1 MMECLDM
8 MADPRGSN
16 HVSLK
21 DSKDP
26 YFYLQHVSGVA
37 KLAIGAGNDD
47 FFHSGSLERV
57 VASGARAEMDAWLV
71 LRCICHGVA
80 VTD

>member
-1 MMECLDM
+1 M

-47 FFHSGSLERV
+47 FFSFRITGKSGGQRCQGRNGCL
-57 VASGARAEMDAWLV
+57 AGAQVHLPWCCSD
-71 LRCICHGVA
+71 
-80 VTD
+80 

>member
-1 MMECLDM
+1 MELCLDRM
-8 MADPRGSN
+8 GDLRGSN

-47 FFHSGSLERV
+47 FFIPDHWKEWWPAVPGPKWMLGWC
-57 VASGARAEMDAWLV
+57 SGAFVMV
-71 LRCICHGVA
+71 LQ
-80 VTD
+80 